1 MGGSERLGEGVVQM
15 NAHEHGYVG
24 LARLSGGRMAIGA
37 ALDPLAI
44 RERGGPGALIE
55 LILESCGARHP
66 PTADLSGVHWHGT
79 PGLTRERTRPGR
91 GTLLLAGDA
100 AAYVEPFTGE
110 GMTWAIVDGMR
121 QGERAERLLA
131 TGSGEGADAERMS
144 TQACRAVAGI
154 LRRPLAARAA
164 LGAIAA
170 FPPLGRLVAR
180 VLHGGVHA

>member
-1 MGGSERLGEGVVQM
+1 MGKSEGLGEGVVRM

-24 LARLSGGRMAIGA
+24 LARLGGGRMAIGA

-44 RERGGPGALIE
+44 REAGGPGALIE
-55 LILESCGARHP
+55 IILASCGASHP
-66 PTADLSGVHWHGT
+66 HLNDVHWHGT
-79 PGLTRERTRPGR
+79 PGLTRERPRPGR
-91 GTLLLAGDA
+91 GTLLIAGDA

-121 QGERAERLLA
+121 QGERAERILA
-131 TGSGEGADAERMS
+131 TGAGEGAGAERMS
-144 TQACRAVAGI
+144 THACRAVAGI